1 MYVYVCMKC
10 LKWTLFSIFRSY
22 TNVTNIPVK
31 KIALD
36 TPYLSDR
43 HNGTKI
49 QTHQVL
55 SHTHVENPATNMLS
69 PKISH
74 STNIVLQRTHQE
86 IISNT
91 NFSSIPHIKQSNN
104 VQTQEN
110 VTDCI
115 RIIRDNN
122 FENKQ
127 NSTDHINLSQEIN
140 KPETNSDNTN
150 TICHIFLS

>member
-1 MYVYVCMKC
+1 
-10 LKWTLFSIFRSY
+10 
-22 TNVTNIPVK
+22 
-31 KIALD
+31 
-36 TPYLSDR
+36 LSDR
-43 HNGTKI
+43 HNETKI

-69 PKISH
+69 PRISH
-74 STNIVLQRTHQE
+74 STNIVPQRTE

-127 NSTDHINLSQEIN
+127 NSTDHISLSQEIN
-140 KPETNSDNTN
+140 KPEINSD
-150 TICHIFLS
+150 ILSSSSMKERLDFSNESEMPNSLMKDSTSSALHTERQTAYKQTARRN